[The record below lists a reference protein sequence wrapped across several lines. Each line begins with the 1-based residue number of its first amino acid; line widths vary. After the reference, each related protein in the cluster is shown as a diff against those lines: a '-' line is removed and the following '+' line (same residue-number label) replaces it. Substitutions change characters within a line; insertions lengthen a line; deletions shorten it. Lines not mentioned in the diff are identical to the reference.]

1 VNTPASVPGEI
12 VQVDMKCVPTKA
24 IQQRHTSDEVRK
36 DGLIAAAWQRMEN
49 TVNEL
54 DEQERAF
61 PYLPIIRHLRDEYL
75 REYAIYLG
83 DIRKTS
89 LEPEKELKLYQYTAV
104 DIKSRWTFR
113 WMFSEHS
120 ELAALRFAIELMRE
134 VPFTIQCVQT
144 DNGSEFVSV
153 YMNGHDGRATLF
165 QELLTSKN
173 IVHRRIAKGKP
184 WENGYV
190 EAQHRIDQERL
201 YDTMKVGSLEEGM
214 AALAAY

>member
-1 VNTPASVPGEI
+1 
-12 VQVDMKCVPTKA
+12 
-24 IQQRHTSDEVRK
+24 
-36 DGLIAAAWQRMEN
+36 
-49 TVNEL
+49 L